1 MPSWYPSPRLDGVL
15 SKFECARWTELA
27 AICGCWCGTDSYEA
41 ALKTAAAIPLYN
53 VPGTLFSLAQLLSYV
68 TRVAKFFT
76 EVSKDTTAKFE
87 NKAICA
93 AL

>member
-1 MPSWYPSPRLDGVL
+1 MSVV
-15 SKFECARWTELA
+15 
-27 AICGCWCGTDSYEA
+27 SYEA
-41 ALKTAAAIPLYN
+41 VLKAAAAIPPYN
-53 VPGTLFSLAQLLSYV
+53 VPGTLFSFAQLLSYV
-68 TRVAKFFT
+68 TRVVKFFA